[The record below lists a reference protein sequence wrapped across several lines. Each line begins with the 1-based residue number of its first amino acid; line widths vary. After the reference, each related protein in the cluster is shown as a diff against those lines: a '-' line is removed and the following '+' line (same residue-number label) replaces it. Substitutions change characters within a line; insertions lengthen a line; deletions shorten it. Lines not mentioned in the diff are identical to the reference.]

1 MLIPWIAALAAFTQ
15 ADAATP
21 TEQPTEV
28 AAVEESADDEL
39 ICRRRVIDNQRVGE
53 RGQVVR
59 VCKTRAEWNQRRPR
73 R

>member
-1 MLIPWIAALAAFTQ
+1 MLIPMIAALAAFTQ
-15 ADAATP
+15 IDAAATEEP
-21 TEQPTEV
+21 TEATT
-28 AAVEESADDEL
+28 VEETGDDEL
-39 ICRRRVIDNQRVGE
+39 ICRRRVVDNARVGE